1 MTYKMQRLTRSI
13 PSISENLWY
22 SAILGEVHDF
32 PNSGTNHI
40 NLVHPPSSTRISRV
54 SIGASFPLPT
64 ARNSKNKITL
74 YLINKQ
80 CLGIMQ

>member
-13 PSISENLWY
+13 PSISENLRN
-22 SAILGEVHDF
+22 SVTLGEVHDF
-32 PNSGTNHI
+32 LDSSTNHI
-40 NLVHPPSSTRISRV
+40 NIVHPPSSTRISRV

-74 YLINKQ
+74 Y
-80 CLGIMQ
+80 